1 MKKLFSL
8 LMFCCFSLTTVF
20 AQQTTE
26 VRGRVTDENKQPLI
40 GVDVVVEGT
49 SIGVSTN
56 DKGFYELH
64 NVPVGKQ
71 TIVFSYLGFQT
82 LKIRTDVAP
91 NLSGTHTHLDV
102 QLSEELTALQEVEVI
117 GRKES
122 SYKNTN
128 SFIGTKTA
136 SALKEVPQSVGYVT
150 KELILDQGATTVNEV
165 VKNISGVNQNSSYND
180 FSIRGFRATGNR
192 NSGNL
197 LNGMRAQ
204 TSLWKQSSLANIERV
219 EVIKGPASALF
230 GNAAPGGVIN
240 RVTKKPLFENKNS
253 ITVGVGSW
261 NTLKTY
267 GDFTGPLNPKKTLLY
282 RLNLGYEKTD
292 SFRDLQGSESIIAA
306 PSFSY
311 IPNEKTHINVDFVY
325 QNFNGKIDRGQSVPA
340 DGNVYSTP
348 ISRSLSAANDF
359 LKENTL
365 NTTIA
370 LTHKFSDHISLN
382 AIYLNS
388 SYSED
393 MLEHTQANLYYK
405 QIGNGANAFLYADP
419 NKVMMTANQRKR
431 YFANN
436 SFNTYFNFNFNTGIL
451 KHKLLVGYDYFI
463 SEQKAGSSSIS
474 AQGYLSKDK
483 TKVVNTYTTTANVLA
498 GSVQTPTTNV
508 PVFDLYDPIAGN
520 AYKDISKYIWKQNT
534 LNPYEEYSHGVY
546 VQEQIDISIVK
557 LLIGLR
563 QEWSTETLNKETT
576 KEISRQTSAF
586 IPRVGLVVEASENI
600 NLYSTWVK
608 GFQPQG
614 ANIQSDPDRYGG
626 PFDYMKSEL
635 YEVGLKTEWFNKR
648 LSATLAV
655 FKITQENSLEQSPK
669 AGKADWRVPVD
680 EESNGFELDVA
691 GQILPNFSVVVNY
704 AYTDARIVKLK
715 EEGTIK
721 DLNVQRPST
730 PRHAANLWTK
740 YIFENGSLKGLGAG
754 IGVSY
759 ASERLGQVGRRAT
772 AASYPDYTLLNAVLY
787 YKVKDVQLQLN
798 VNNVLNRTYW
808 ISGYDNLRNF
818 PGAPRNINASVTYRF
833 SEKKALTL
841 P

>member
-1 MKKLFSL
+1 MKKLFSV
-8 LMFCCFSLTTVF
+8 LMFYCFSLTTVF

-26 VRGRVTDENKQPLI
+26 VRGLVTDENKQPLI
-40 GVDVVVEGT
+40 GVDVVLEGT

-56 DKGFYELH
+56 DKGFYELR

-91 NLSGTHTHLDV
+91 NPSGTHAHLDV

-311 IPNEKTHINVDFVY
+311 IPNEKTHINIDFVY

-405 QIGNGANAFLYADP
+405 QIGNGANAFRYADP

-436 SFNTYFNFNFNTGIL
+436 SFNTYFNFNFNTGLL

-508 PVFDLYDPIAGN
+508 PVYDLYDPIAGN

-563 QEWSTETLNKETT
+563 QEWFTETLNKETT

-648 LSATLAV
+648 LSATLAI

-680 EESNGFELDVA
+680 EESNGFELDIA
-691 GQILPNFSVVVNY
+691 GQILPNFSVVANY

-715 EEGTIK
+715 EEGAIK

-833 SEKKALTL
+833 
-841 P
+841 

>member
-1 MKKLFSL
+1 MKKLFSV

-26 VRGRVTDENKQPLI
+26 VRGRVTDENKQALI
-40 GVDVVVEGT
+40 GVDVVLEGT

-56 DKGFYELH
+56 DKGFYELR
-64 NVPVGKQ
+64 NVPIGKQ

-91 NLSGTHTHLDV
+91 NPSGTHTHLDV

-405 QIGNGANAFLYADP
+405 QIGNGANAFRYADP

-483 TKVVNTYTTTANVLA
+483 TKVVSTYTTTANVFA

-563 QEWSTETLNKETT
+563 QEWFTETLNKETT
-576 KEISRQTSAF
+576 KEISQQTSAF

-648 LSATLAV
+648 LSATLAI

-691 GQILPNFSVVVNY
+691 GQILPNFSVVANY

-715 EEGTIK
+715 EEGAIK

-833 SEKKALTL
+833 
-841 P
+841 

>member
-40 GVDVVVEGT
+40 GVDVVLEGT

-56 DKGFYELH
+56 DKGFYELR

-91 NLSGTHTHLDV
+91 NPSGTHTHLDV

-204 TSLWKQSSLANIERV
+204 TSLWKQSLLANIERV

-405 QIGNGANAFLYADP
+405 QISNGANAFRYADP

-508 PVFDLYDPIAGN
+508 PIFDLYDPIAGN

-546 VQEQIDISIVK
+546 MQEQIDISIVK

-563 QEWSTETLNKETT
+563 QEWFTETLNKETT

-635 YEVGLKTEWFNKR
+635 YEVGLKTEWLNKR
-648 LSATLAV
+648 LSATLAI

-691 GQILPNFSVVVNY
+691 GQILPNFSVVANY

-715 EEGTIK
+715 EEGAIK

-818 PGAPRNINASVTYRF
+818 PGAPRNINASVTYQF
-833 SEKKALTL
+833 
-841 P
+841 

>member
-1 MKKLFSL
+1 MKKLFSV

-40 GVDVVVEGT
+40 GVDVVLEGT

-56 DKGFYELH
+56 EKGFYELH

-91 NLSGTHTHLDV
+91 NPSGTHTHLDV

-325 QNFNGKIDRGQSVPA
+325 QSFNGKIDRGQSVPA

-405 QIGNGANAFLYADP
+405 QIGNGANAFRYADP

-498 GSVQTPTTNV
+498 GSVQTPSTNV

-563 QEWSTETLNKETT
+563 QEWFTETLNKETT

-648 LSATLAV
+648 LNATLAI

-691 GQILPNFSVVVNY
+691 GQILPNFSVVANY

-715 EEGTIK
+715 EEGAIK

-833 SEKKALTL
+833 
-841 P
+841 

>member
-1 MKKLFSL
+1 MKKLFSV

-40 GVDVVVEGT
+40 GVDVVLEGT

-56 DKGFYELH
+56 DKGFYELR

-91 NLSGTHTHLDV
+91 NPSGTHTHLDV

-405 QIGNGANAFLYADP
+405 QIGNGANAFRYADP

-546 VQEQIDISIVK
+546 MQEQIDISIVK

-563 QEWSTETLNKETT
+563 QEWFTETLNKETT

-648 LSATLAV
+648 LSATLAI

-669 AGKADWRVPVD
+669 AGKTDWRVPVD

-691 GQILPNFSVVVNY
+691 GQILPNFSVVANY

-715 EEGTIK
+715 EEGSIK

-833 SEKKALTL
+833 
-841 P
+841 

>member
-1 MKKLFSL
+1 MKKLFSV
-8 LMFCCFSLTTVF
+8 LMFYCFSLTTVF

-26 VRGRVTDENKQPLI
+26 VRGRVTDDNKQPLI
-40 GVDVVVEGT
+40 GVDVVLEGT

-56 DKGFYELH
+56 DKGFYELR

-91 NLSGTHTHLDV
+91 NPSGTHTHLDV

-405 QIGNGANAFLYADP
+405 QIGNGANAFRYADP

-436 SFNTYFNFNFNTGIL
+436 SFNTYFNFNFNTGIS

-483 TKVVNTYTTTANVLA
+483 TKVVGTYTTTANVLA

-563 QEWSTETLNKETT
+563 QEWFTETLNKETP

-635 YEVGLKTEWFNKR
+635 YEVGLKTEWFNKC
-648 LSATLAV
+648 LSATLAI

-691 GQILPNFSVVVNY
+691 GQILPNFSVVANY

-833 SEKKALTL
+833 
-841 P
+841 

>member
-1 MKKLFSL
+1 MKKLFSV

-40 GVDVVVEGT
+40 GVDVVLEGT

-56 DKGFYELH
+56 DKGFYELR

-91 NLSGTHTHLDV
+91 NPSGTHTHLDV

-405 QIGNGANAFLYADP
+405 QIGNGANAFRYADP

-483 TKVVNTYTTTANVLA
+483 TKVVNTYTTTAYVLA

-563 QEWSTETLNKETT
+563 QEWFTEILNKETT

-648 LSATLAV
+648 LSATLAI

-691 GQILPNFSVVVNY
+691 GQILPNFSVVANY

-715 EEGTIK
+715 EEGAIK

-740 YIFENGSLKGLGAG
+740 YIFENSSLKGLGAG

-833 SEKKALTL
+833 
-841 P
+841 

>member
-1 MKKLFSL
+1 MKKLFSV
-8 LMFCCFSLTTVF
+8 LMFFCFSLTTVF

-40 GVDVVVEGT
+40 GVDVVLEGT

-56 DKGFYELH
+56 DKGFYELR

-91 NLSGTHTHLDV
+91 NPSGTHTHLDV

-405 QIGNGANAFLYADP
+405 QIGNGANAFRYADP

-563 QEWSTETLNKETT
+563 QEWFTEILNKETT

-614 ANIQSDPDRYGG
+614 TNIQSDPDRYGG

-691 GQILPNFSVVVNY
+691 GQILPNFSVVANY

-715 EEGTIK
+715 EEGAIK

-833 SEKKALTL
+833 
-841 P
+841 

>member
-1 MKKLFSL
+1 MKKLFSV

-40 GVDVVVEGT
+40 GVDVVLEGT

-56 DKGFYELH
+56 DKGFYELR

-91 NLSGTHTHLDV
+91 NPSGTHAHLDV

-405 QIGNGANAFLYADP
+405 QIGNGANAFRYADP

-557 LLIGLR
+557 LLVGLR
-563 QEWSTETLNKETT
+563 QEWFTETLNKETT

-648 LSATLAV
+648 LSATLAI

-691 GQILPNFSVVVNY
+691 GQILPNFSVVANY

-715 EEGTIK
+715 EEGAIK

-833 SEKKALTL
+833 
-841 P
+841 

>member
-40 GVDVVVEGT
+40 GVDVVLEGT

-56 DKGFYELH
+56 DKGFYELR

-91 NLSGTHTHLDV
+91 NPSGTHTHLDV

-165 VKNISGVNQNSSYND
+165 VKNISGVTQNSSYND

-405 QIGNGANAFLYADP
+405 QIGNGANAFRYADP

-534 LNPYEEYSHGVY
+534 LNPYEEYSHGIY

-563 QEWSTETLNKETT
+563 QEWFTETLNKETT

-691 GQILPNFSVVVNY
+691 GQILPNFSVVANY

-715 EEGTIK
+715 EEGAIK

-833 SEKKALTL
+833 
-841 P
+841 

>member
-1 MKKLFSL
+1 MKKLFSV

-40 GVDVVVEGT
+40 GVDVVLEGT

-56 DKGFYELH
+56 DKGFYELR

-91 NLSGTHTHLDV
+91 NPSGTHTHLDV

-180 FSIRGFRATGNR
+180 FSIRGFRTTGNR

-405 QIGNGANAFLYADP
+405 QIGNGANAFRYADP

-563 QEWSTETLNKETT
+563 QEWFTETLNKETT

-648 LSATLAV
+648 LSATLAI

-691 GQILPNFSVVVNY
+691 GQILPNFSVVANY

-715 EEGTIK
+715 EEGAIK

-833 SEKKALTL
+833 
-841 P
+841 

>member
-1 MKKLFSL
+1 MKKLFSV

-40 GVDVVVEGT
+40 GVDVVLEGT

-56 DKGFYELH
+56 DKGFYELR

-91 NLSGTHTHLDV
+91 NPSGTHTHLDV

-405 QIGNGANAFLYADP
+405 QIGNGANAFRYADP

-483 TKVVNTYTTTANVLA
+483 TKAVNTYTTTANVLA

-557 LLIGLR
+557 LLVGLR
-563 QEWSTETLNKETT
+563 QEWFTETLNKETT

-648 LSATLAV
+648 LSATLAI

-691 GQILPNFSVVVNY
+691 GQILPNFSVVANY

-715 EEGTIK
+715 EEGAIK

-833 SEKKALTL
+833 
-841 P
+841 

>member
-1 MKKLFSL
+1 MKKLFPV

-26 VRGRVTDENKQPLI
+26 VRGQVTDENKQPLI
-40 GVDVVVEGT
+40 GVDVVLEGT

-56 DKGFYELH
+56 DKGFYELR

-91 NLSGTHTHLDV
+91 NPSGTHTHLDV

-325 QNFNGKIDRGQSVPA
+325 QNFNGKLDRGQSVPA

-405 QIGNGANAFLYADP
+405 QIGNGANAFRYADP

-563 QEWSTETLNKETT
+563 QEWFTETLNKETT

-648 LSATLAV
+648 LSATLAI

-691 GQILPNFSVVVNY
+691 GQILPNFSVVANY

-715 EEGTIK
+715 EEGSIK

-730 PRHAANLWTK
+730 PHHAANLWTK

-833 SEKKALTL
+833 
-841 P
+841 

>member
-40 GVDVVVEGT
+40 GVDVVLEGT

-56 DKGFYELH
+56 DKGFYELR

-91 NLSGTHTHLDV
+91 NPSGTHTHLDV
-102 QLSEELTALQEVEVI
+102 QLSEELTTLQEVEVI

-405 QIGNGANAFLYADP
+405 QIGNGANAFRYADP

-498 GSVQTPTTNV
+498 GSVLTPTTNV

-563 QEWSTETLNKETT
+563 QEWFTEILNKETT

-586 IPRVGLVVEASENI
+586 IPRMGLVVEASENI

-648 LSATLAV
+648 LNATLAI

-691 GQILPNFSVVVNY
+691 GQILPNFSVVANY

-715 EEGTIK
+715 EEGAIK

-833 SEKKALTL
+833 
-841 P
+841 

>member
-1 MKKLFSL
+1 MKKLFSV

-40 GVDVVVEGT
+40 GVDVVLEGT

-56 DKGFYELH
+56 EKGFYELR

-71 TIVFSYLGFQT
+71 TIMFSYLGFQT

-91 NLSGTHTHLDV
+91 NPSGTHTHLDV

-405 QIGNGANAFLYADP
+405 QIGNGANAFRYADP

-534 LNPYEEYSHGVY
+534 LNPYEEYSHGIY

-563 QEWSTETLNKETT
+563 QEWFTETLNKETT

-614 ANIQSDPDRYGG
+614 TNIQSDPDRYGG

-648 LSATLAV
+648 LSATLAI

-691 GQILPNFSVVVNY
+691 GQILPNFSVVANY

-715 EEGTIK
+715 EEGAIK

-818 PGAPRNINASVTYRF
+818 PGAPRNINASVIYRF
-833 SEKKALTL
+833 
-841 P
+841 

>member
-40 GVDVVVEGT
+40 GVDVVLEGT

-56 DKGFYELH
+56 DKGFYELR

-71 TIVFSYLGFQT
+71 TIMFSYLGFQT

-91 NLSGTHTHLDV
+91 NPSGTHTHLDV

-405 QIGNGANAFLYADP
+405 QIGNGANAFRYADP

-557 LLIGLR
+557 LLVGLR
-563 QEWSTETLNKETT
+563 QEWFTETLNKETT

-680 EESNGFELDVA
+680 EESNGFELDIA
-691 GQILPNFSVVVNY
+691 GQILPNFSVVANY

-715 EEGTIK
+715 EEGSIK

-833 SEKKALTL
+833 
-841 P
+841 

>member
-40 GVDVVVEGT
+40 GVDVVLEGT

-56 DKGFYELH
+56 DKGFYELR

-91 NLSGTHTHLDV
+91 NPSGTHTHLDI

-405 QIGNGANAFLYADP
+405 QIGNGANAFRYADP

-563 QEWSTETLNKETT
+563 QEWFTETLNKETT

-648 LSATLAV
+648 LSATLAI

-715 EEGTIK
+715 EEGAIK

-833 SEKKALTL
+833 
-841 P
+841 

>member
-1 MKKLFSL
+1 MKKAFLYFSFLIGGLFSI
-8 LMFCCFSLTTVF
+8 F
-20 AQQTTE
+20 AQQTTD
-26 VRGRVTDENKQPLI
+26 VRGRVTNENKEPMMGVEVILEGSQI
-40 GVDVVVEGT
+40 G
-49 SIGVSTN
+49 SST
-56 DKGFYELH
+56 DEKGFYTLH
-64 NVPVGKQ
+64 NIPLGKR
-71 TIVFSYLGFQT
+71 TIIFNYLGFQP
-82 LKIRTDVAP
+82 LKVRADITP
-91 NLSGTHTHLDV
+91 NPSGTHTHLDV

-165 VKNISGVNQNSSYND
+165 VKNISGVTQYSSYND

-240 RVTKKPLFENKNS
+240 RVTKKPLLSYQNS
-253 ITVGVGSW
+253 ISVGVGSW

-282 RLNLGYEKTD
+282 RLNVGYEKTD
-292 SFRDLQGSESIIAA
+292 SFRDLQGSESLIIA

-311 IPNEKTHINVDFVY
+311 IPNEKTLLNVAFVY
-325 QNFNGKIDRGQSVPA
+325 QNFDGKLDRGQAFPA
-340 DGNVYSTP
+340 NGNLYSTP
-348 ISRSLSAANDF
+348 ISMSMSAANDF
-359 LKENTL
+359 LKEKTL

-370 LTHKFSDHISLN
+370 LSHKFTENISFN

-388 SYSED
+388 TYSED
-393 MLEHTQANLYYK
+393 LQEHTQANLYYK
-405 QIGNGANAFLYADP
+405 QIGNGANAFRYADP
-419 NKVMMTANQRKR
+419 NKVLMTVNLRKR
-431 YFANN
+431 FFSNN
-436 SFNTYFNFNFNTGIL
+436 SFNNYLNFNFETGIV
-451 KHKLLVGYDYFI
+451 KHKLLIGYDYLL
-463 SEQKAGSSSIS
+463 SEQKYGSSGAV

-508 PVFDLYDPIAGN
+508 PVFDLENLATGN
-520 AYKDISKYIWKQNT
+520 AYKDVSKYIYRQNV
-534 LNPYEEYSHGVY
+534 LNPYEEYSHGIY
-546 VQEQIDISIVK
+546 VQEQMDISIVK
-557 LLIGLR
+557 VLVGLR
-563 QEWSTETLNKETT
+563 QEWFTELLNKGTNKEVKQET
-576 KEISRQTSAF
+576 KAF

-614 ANIQSDPDRYGG
+614 ANIQSDPERYGG
-626 PFDYMKSEL
+626 PFDYVKSEL
-635 YEVGLKTEWFNKR
+635 YEIGLKTEWFSKR
-648 LSATLAV
+648 LSATLSV

-669 AGKADWRVPVD
+669 AGKTDWRVPVD
-680 EESNGFELDVA
+680 EESNGFEMDISGRIYPHWSIVA
-691 GQILPNFSVVVNY
+691 NY

-715 EEGTIK
+715 EEGNIR
-721 DLNVQRPST
+721 DLDVQRPST
-730 PRHAANLWTK
+730 PRHSANIWTK
-740 YIFENGSLKGLGAG
+740 FIIPKGIFKDLGIGAG
-754 IGVSY
+754 VTYVG
-759 ASERLGQVGRRAT
+759 ERLGQVGRRAT
-772 AASYPDYTLLNAVLY
+772 ATTYPEYTLVNGVLY

-798 VNNVLNRTYW
+798 INNILNRTYW

-818 PGAPRNINASVTYRF
+818 PGAPRNINATVTYRF
-833 SEKKALTL
+833 
-841 P
+841 

>member
-1 MKKLFSL
+1 MKKLFSV

-40 GVDVVVEGT
+40 GVDVVLEGT

-56 DKGFYELH
+56 DKGFYELR

-91 NLSGTHTHLDV
+91 NPSGTHTHLDI

-405 QIGNGANAFLYADP
+405 QIGNGANAFRYADP

-508 PVFDLYDPIAGN
+508 PIFDLYDPIAGN

-563 QEWSTETLNKETT
+563 QEWFTETLNKETT

-691 GQILPNFSVVVNY
+691 GQILPNFSVVANY

-715 EEGTIK
+715 EEGAIK

-818 PGAPRNINASVTYRF
+818 PGAPRNINASVTYQF
-833 SEKKALTL
+833 
-841 P
+841 

>member
-1 MKKLFSL
+1 MKKLFSV

-20 AQQTTE
+20 AQQTTK
-26 VRGRVTDENKQPLI
+26 VRGRVTDENKQALI
-40 GVDVVVEGT
+40 GVDVVLEGT

-56 DKGFYELH
+56 DKGFYELR
-64 NVPVGKQ
+64 NVPIGKQ

-91 NLSGTHTHLDV
+91 NPSGTHTHLDV

-180 FSIRGFRATGNR
+180 FSIRGFRAPGNR

-370 LTHKFSDHISLN
+370 LTHKFSEHISLN

-405 QIGNGANAFLYADP
+405 QIGNGANAFRYADP

-563 QEWSTETLNKETT
+563 QEWFTEILNKETT

-648 LSATLAV
+648 LSATLAI

-691 GQILPNFSVVVNY
+691 GQILPNFSVVANY

-715 EEGTIK
+715 EEGAIK

-833 SEKKALTL
+833 
-841 P
+841 

>member
-1 MKKLFSL
+1 MKKLFSV

-40 GVDVVVEGT
+40 GVDVVLEGT

-56 DKGFYELH
+56 DKGFYELR

-91 NLSGTHTHLDV
+91 NPSGTHTHLDV

-180 FSIRGFRATGNR
+180 FSIRGFRTTGNR

-405 QIGNGANAFLYADP
+405 QIGNGANAFRYADP

-534 LNPYEEYSHGVY
+534 LNPYEEYSHGIY

-563 QEWSTETLNKETT
+563 QEWFTETLNKETT

-691 GQILPNFSVVVNY
+691 GQILPNFSVVANY

-715 EEGTIK
+715 EEGSIK

-833 SEKKALTL
+833 
-841 P
+841 

>member
-1 MKKLFSL
+1 MKKLFSV

-40 GVDVVVEGT
+40 GVDVVLEGT
-49 SIGVSTN
+49 SIGVSSN
-56 DKGFYELH
+56 DKGFYELR

-91 NLSGTHTHLDV
+91 NPSGTHTHLDV

-348 ISRSLSAANDF
+348 ITRSLSAANDF

-405 QIGNGANAFLYADP
+405 QIGNGANAFRYADP

-483 TKVVNTYTTTANVLA
+483 TKAVNTYTTTANVLA

-508 PVFDLYDPIAGN
+508 PIFDLYDPIAGN

-534 LNPYEEYSHGVY
+534 LNPYEECSHGVY

-563 QEWSTETLNKETT
+563 QEWFTETLNKETT

-648 LSATLAV
+648 LSATLAI

-691 GQILPNFSVVVNY
+691 GQILPNFSVVANY

-715 EEGTIK
+715 EEGAIK

-833 SEKKALTL
+833 
-841 P
+841 

>member
-1 MKKLFSL
+1 MKKLFSV
-8 LMFCCFSLTTVF
+8 LMFYCFSLTTVF

-26 VRGRVTDENKQPLI
+26 VRGQVTDENKQPLI
-40 GVDVVVEGT
+40 GVDVVLEGT

-56 DKGFYELH
+56 DKGFYELR

-91 NLSGTHTHLDV
+91 NPSGTHTHLDV

-180 FSIRGFRATGNR
+180 FSIRGFRTTGNR

-405 QIGNGANAFLYADP
+405 QIGNGANAFRYADP

-498 GSVQTPTTNV
+498 GSVQTPSTNV

-563 QEWSTETLNKETT
+563 QEWFTETLNKETT

-648 LSATLAV
+648 LSATLAI

-691 GQILPNFSVVVNY
+691 GQILPNFSVVANY

-715 EEGTIK
+715 EEGAIK

-833 SEKKALTL
+833 
-841 P
+841 

>member
-40 GVDVVVEGT
+40 GVDVVLEGT

-56 DKGFYELH
+56 DKGFYELR

-91 NLSGTHTHLDV
+91 NPSGTHTHLDV

-405 QIGNGANAFLYADP
+405 QIGNGANAFRYADP

-563 QEWSTETLNKETT
+563 QEWFTETLNKETT
-576 KEISRQTSAF
+576 KEISRQTSVF

-669 AGKADWRVPVD
+669 AGKADWRLPVD

-691 GQILPNFSVVVNY
+691 GQILPNFSVVANY

-715 EEGTIK
+715 EEGAIK

-772 AASYPDYTLLNAVLY
+772 AASYPEYTLLNAVLY

-833 SEKKALTL
+833 
-841 P
+841 

>member
-40 GVDVVVEGT
+40 GVDVVLEGT

-56 DKGFYELH
+56 DKGFYELR

-91 NLSGTHTHLDV
+91 NPSGTHTHLDV

-340 DGNVYSTP
+340 DGDVYSTP

-405 QIGNGANAFLYADP
+405 QIGNGANAFRYADP

-563 QEWSTETLNKETT
+563 QEWFTETLNKETT

-648 LSATLAV
+648 LSATLAI

-691 GQILPNFSVVVNY
+691 GQILPNFSVVANY

-715 EEGTIK
+715 EEGAIK

-833 SEKKALTL
+833 
-841 P
+841 

>member
-40 GVDVVVEGT
+40 GVDVVLEGT

-56 DKGFYELH
+56 DKGFYELR
-64 NVPVGKQ
+64 NVPIGKQ

-91 NLSGTHTHLDV
+91 NPSGTHTHLDV

-219 EVIKGPASALF
+219 EVIKGPVSALF

-405 QIGNGANAFLYADP
+405 QIGNGANAFRYADP

-508 PVFDLYDPIAGN
+508 PIFDLYDPIAGN

-563 QEWSTETLNKETT
+563 QEWFTETLNKETT

-586 IPRVGLVVEASENI
+586 IPRMGLVVEASENI

-691 GQILPNFSVVVNY
+691 GQILPNFSVVANY

-715 EEGTIK
+715 EEGAIK

-833 SEKKALTL
+833 
-841 P
+841 

>member
-40 GVDVVVEGT
+40 GVDVVLEGT

-56 DKGFYELH
+56 DKGFYELR

-82 LKIRTDVAP
+82 LKIHTDVAP
-91 NLSGTHTHLDV
+91 NPSGTHTHLDV

-180 FSIRGFRATGNR
+180 FSIRGFRTTGNR

-340 DGNVYSTP
+340 NGNVYSTP

-370 LTHKFSDHISLN
+370 LSHKFSDHISLN

-405 QIGNGANAFLYADP
+405 QIGNGANAFRYADP

-546 VQEQIDISIVK
+546 MQEQIDISIVK

-563 QEWSTETLNKETT
+563 QEWFTETLNKETT

-648 LSATLAV
+648 LSATLAI

-691 GQILPNFSVVVNY
+691 GQILPNFSVVANY

-715 EEGTIK
+715 EEGAIK

-833 SEKKALTL
+833 
-841 P
+841 

>member
-1 MKKLFSL
+1 MKKLFSV

-40 GVDVVVEGT
+40 GVDVVLEGT

-56 DKGFYELH
+56 DKGFYELR

-91 NLSGTHTHLDV
+91 NPSGTHTHLDV

-405 QIGNGANAFLYADP
+405 QIGNGANAFRYADP

-563 QEWSTETLNKETT
+563 QEWFTETLNKETT

-608 GFQPQG
+608 GFQLQG

-648 LSATLAV
+648 LSATLAI

-691 GQILPNFSVVVNY
+691 GQILPNFSVVANY

-715 EEGTIK
+715 EEGAIK

-833 SEKKALTL
+833 
-841 P
+841 

>member
-1 MKKLFSL
+1 MKKLFSV

-40 GVDVVVEGT
+40 GVDVVLEGT

-56 DKGFYELH
+56 DKGFYELR

-91 NLSGTHTHLDV
+91 NPSGTHTHLDV

-405 QIGNGANAFLYADP
+405 QIGNGANAFRYADP

-557 LLIGLR
+557 LLVGLR
-563 QEWSTETLNKETT
+563 QEWFTETLNKETT

-680 EESNGFELDVA
+680 EESNGFELDIA
-691 GQILPNFSVVVNY
+691 GQILPNFSVVANY

-715 EEGTIK
+715 EEGSIK

-833 SEKKALTL
+833 
-841 P
+841 

>member
-1 MKKLFSL
+1 MKKLFSV
-8 LMFCCFSLTTVF
+8 LMFCCFSFTTF

-40 GVDVVVEGT
+40 GVDVVLEGT

-91 NLSGTHTHLDV
+91 NPSGTHTHLDV

-348 ISRSLSAANDF
+348 ISRSLSTANDF

-405 QIGNGANAFLYADP
+405 QIGNGANAFRYADP

-563 QEWSTETLNKETT
+563 QEWFTEILNKETT

-691 GQILPNFSVVVNY
+691 GQILPNFSVVANY

-715 EEGTIK
+715 EEGAIK

-833 SEKKALTL
+833 
-841 P
+841 

>member
-1 MKKLFSL
+1 MKKLFSV

-40 GVDVVVEGT
+40 GVDVVLEGT

-56 DKGFYELH
+56 DKGFYELR

-91 NLSGTHTHLDV
+91 NPSGTHTHLDV

-405 QIGNGANAFLYADP
+405 QIGNGANAFRYAAP

-563 QEWSTETLNKETT
+563 QEWFTEILNKETT

-586 IPRVGLVVEASENI
+586 IPRVGLVVEASENV

-648 LSATLAV
+648 LSATLAI

-691 GQILPNFSVVVNY
+691 GQILPNFSVVANY

-715 EEGTIK
+715 EEGAIK

-818 PGAPRNINASVTYRF
+818 PGAPRNINASVTYQF
-833 SEKKALTL
+833 
-841 P
+841 

>member
-1 MKKLFSL
+1 MKKIFSL

-40 GVDVVVEGT
+40 GVDVVLEGT
-49 SIGVSTN
+49 FIGVSTN

-91 NLSGTHTHLDV
+91 NPSGTHTHLDV

-388 SYSED
+388 SYNED

-405 QIGNGANAFLYADP
+405 QIGNGANAFRYADP

-563 QEWSTETLNKETT
+563 QEWFTETLNKETT

-648 LSATLAV
+648 LSATLAI
-655 FKITQENSLEQSPK
+655 FKITQGNSLEQSPK

-833 SEKKALTL
+833 
-841 P
+841 

>member
-1 MKKLFSL
+1 MKKLFSV
-8 LMFCCFSLTTVF
+8 LMFYCFSFTTVF

-40 GVDVVVEGT
+40 GVDVVLEGT

-64 NVPVGKQ
+64 NVPIGKQ

-91 NLSGTHTHLDV
+91 NPSGTHTHLDV

-405 QIGNGANAFLYADP
+405 QIGNGANAFRYADP

-563 QEWSTETLNKETT
+563 QEWFTETLNKETT
-576 KEISRQTSAF
+576 KEISRQTSVF

-648 LSATLAV
+648 LSATLAI

-691 GQILPNFSVVVNY
+691 GQILPNFSVVANY

-715 EEGTIK
+715 EEGAIK

-833 SEKKALTL
+833 
-841 P
+841 

>member
-8 LMFCCFSLTTVF
+8 LMFCCFNLTTVF

-40 GVDVVVEGT
+40 GVDVVLEGT

-56 DKGFYELH
+56 DKGFYELR
-64 NVPVGKQ
+64 NVPIGKQ

-91 NLSGTHTHLDV
+91 NPSGTHTHLDV

-370 LTHKFSDHISLN
+370 LSHKFSDHISLN

-405 QIGNGANAFLYADP
+405 QIGNGANAFRYADP

-534 LNPYEEYSHGVY
+534 LTPYEEYSHGVY

-563 QEWSTETLNKETT
+563 QEWFTEILNKETT

-648 LSATLAV
+648 LSATLAI

-691 GQILPNFSVVVNY
+691 GQILPNFSVVANY

-715 EEGTIK
+715 EEGAIK

-833 SEKKALTL
+833 
-841 P
+841 

>member
-1 MKKLFSL
+1 MKKLFSV

-40 GVDVVVEGT
+40 GVDVVLEGT

-56 DKGFYELH
+56 DKGFYELR

-91 NLSGTHTHLDV
+91 NPSGTHTHLDV

-405 QIGNGANAFLYADP
+405 QIGNGANAFRYADP

-563 QEWSTETLNKETT
+563 QEWFTETLNKETT

-635 YEVGLKTEWFNKR
+635 YEVGLKTEWFKKR
-648 LSATLAV
+648 LSATLAI

-691 GQILPNFSVVVNY
+691 GQILPNFSVVANY

-715 EEGTIK
+715 EEGAIK

-833 SEKKALTL
+833 
-841 P
+841 

>member
-1 MKKLFSL
+1 MKKLFSV

-40 GVDVVVEGT
+40 GVDVVLEGT

-56 DKGFYELH
+56 DKGFYELR

-91 NLSGTHTHLDV
+91 NPSGTHTHLDV

-240 RVTKKPLFENKNS
+240 RVSKKPLFENKNS

-405 QIGNGANAFLYADP
+405 QIGNGANAFRYADP

-563 QEWSTETLNKETT
+563 QEWFTETLNKETT

-691 GQILPNFSVVVNY
+691 GQILPNFSVVANY

-715 EEGTIK
+715 EEGAIK

-833 SEKKALTL
+833 
-841 P
+841 

>member
-1 MKKLFSL
+1 MKKLFSV
-8 LMFCCFSLTTVF
+8 LMFYCFSFTTF

-40 GVDVVVEGT
+40 GVDVVLEGT

-56 DKGFYELH
+56 DKGFYELR

-91 NLSGTHTHLDV
+91 NPSGTHTHLDV

-405 QIGNGANAFLYADP
+405 QIGNGANAFRYADP

-563 QEWSTETLNKETT
+563 QEWFTETLNKETT

-648 LSATLAV
+648 LSATLAI

-691 GQILPNFSVVVNY
+691 GQILPNFSVVANY

-715 EEGTIK
+715 EEGAIK

-740 YIFENGSLKGLGAG
+740 YIFENSSLKGLGAG

-833 SEKKALTL
+833 
-841 P
+841 

>member
-1 MKKLFSL
+1 MKKLFSV

-40 GVDVVVEGT
+40 GVDVVLEGT

-56 DKGFYELH
+56 DKGFYELR

-91 NLSGTHTHLDV
+91 NPSGTHTHLDV

-405 QIGNGANAFLYADP
+405 QIGNGANAFRYADP

-498 GSVQTPTTNV
+498 GSVLTPTTNV

-563 QEWSTETLNKETT
+563 QEWFTEILNKETT

-586 IPRVGLVVEASENI
+586 IPRMGLVVEASENI

-691 GQILPNFSVVVNY
+691 GQILPNFSVVANY

-715 EEGTIK
+715 EEGAIK

-833 SEKKALTL
+833 
-841 P
+841 